1 MAKEKTAQEYLIKS
15 KLYRIVS
22 LVFVTIGVI
31 IFAIMYIQNVEG
43 RLMQAL
49 KDPATIAIFLIPF
62 IPAAI
67 MSLLADSAE
76 KKYKK
81 MSEASKDAPKK
92 G

>member
-22 LVFVTIGVI
+22 LVFVAIGVL
-31 IFAIMYIQNVEG
+31 IFAIMYIQNIEG

-49 KDPATIAIFLIPF
+49 KEPATIAIFLVPF
-62 IPAAI
+62 VPAAI
-67 MSLLADSAE
+67 MSMLADSAE

-81 MSEASKDAPKK
+81 MTEGNSQKK
-92 G
+92 